1 MHPNVGQW
9 SAVVGT
15 GALRALILM
24 VREGEIDATAVDING
39 GPQAFRNHRRTF
51 DVPARPAAAPW
62 AGPAGL
68 VLARRLP
75 QHEIGGI
82 LLVRRHFHAGAGNHL
97 VQRPARQPA
106 VIAVAGNIKQH
117 MAIGG
122 IGMALEDQQRNHV
135 DHCRDAGGGV
145 RVQVGPLHTQGR
157 RVFQIKRFVPFGD
170 HVDAHALGAGLV
182 HDLVVDIGN
191 ISGVDN
197 LFRAIAV
204 AQQALQH
211 IEHHGGTEI
220 ADMRPAIDGRAADIH
235 RHPIRIDRHQFLLG
249 AGSGV
254 IQTDHQMVVPG
265 LDFSC

>member
-51 DVPARPAAAPW
+51 NVPARPAAAPW

-68 VLARRLP
+68 ILARRLP
-75 QHEIGGI
+75 QHEIGGV
-82 LLVRRHFHAGAGNHL
+82 LLVGRHFHPRAGDHL
-97 VQRPARQPA
+97 VQRPARQAA
-106 VIAVAGNIKQH
+106 VTAMAGDIEKH
-117 MAIGG
+117 MAFRR
-122 IGMALEDQQRNHV
+122 IGMAHGDQQRDHV
-135 DHCRDAGGGV
+135 DHRRNAGGGV
-145 RVQVGPLHTQGR
+145 RVQIRALHTQGGR
-157 RVFQIKRFVPFGD
+157 IFQIECLIPLGD